1 MRAEEIVRALAAMP
15 DRWFDDT
22 CEFCGVDAYGGDLTT
37 HSPGCAYAAAK
48 RWVAEHPVFDAADAT
63 WETVDLRTA
72 RWVSVGEPRLDVGGA
87 DLGDRDVVVVP

>member
-37 HSPGCAYAAAK
+37 HSPGCAYAAAVK
-48 RWVAEHPVFDAADAT
+48 WVEQQAILARPDGGWVQHRG
-63 WETVDLRTA
+63 ET
-72 RWVSVGEPRLDVGGA
+72 P
-87 DLGDRDVVVVP
+87 